1 MLLVFP
7 LPSGPASPH
16 AWAHIVEVGTSWAE
30 KTGGAFHLVAVETS
44 EVAPEAP
51 VKRFGPVVLIRRRPP
66 ESWVSVLRRAFTIA
80 PSKWVVVASDVA
92 AIRPDWIATAL
103 EALPEC
109 QAPLLLVRER
119 SSGPAREASNCHP
132 MAFASTREL
141 AERALW
147 RVARE
152 SASFPFANWLAEATS
167 SVPPEQQPTVI
178 WMPRPPDV
186 SPVPAAREALP
197 SIIDSPPRPSRTSAT
212 MVVQRYIRALLALP
226 AASALLLFAS
236 IPRWLA
242 LLAAWTVFCTVVAAT
257 TLWLFAGLVL
267 HHAPVVTVL
276 RSIEP
281 GDGVASRLRW
291 GAFLCLGIGVGLAA
305 ACLPWADTAAFE
317 AWQVAGLAGAA
328 TFTVLGTHAIAWSQI
343 FSTLH
348 PEPSESL
355 SNNGAKFPARISHA
369 RIHSKPKER

>member
-1 MLLVFP
+1 VLLVLP
-7 LPSGPASPH
+7 LPSGPASPQ

-44 EVAPEAP
+44 EVAPETP
-51 VKRFGPVVLIRRRPP
+51 VKRFGPIVLVRRRPR

-80 PSKWVVVASDVA
+80 RSDWVVVASDLA
-92 AIRPDWIATAL
+92 AIRPDWMANAL

-109 QAPLLLVRER
+109 QTRLLLVRER
-119 SSGPAREASNCHP
+119 SSGPAREANNCHP
-132 MAFASTREL
+132 AAFAATREL

-167 SVPPEQQPTVI
+167 SVPPEQQTTVI
-178 WMPRPPDV
+178 WVPRLPNG

-197 SIIDSPPRPSRTSAT
+197 SMNDSRPTPSRTSAT
-212 MVVQRYIRALLALP
+212 TLVQPYVRALFAVP

-236 IPRWLA
+236 APRWLA
-242 LLAAWTVFCTVVAAT
+242 LLAAWTVVCTVVAGT
-257 TLWLFAGLVL
+257 SLWLFAALVL
-267 HHAPVVTVL
+267 RHAPVVTVL

-281 GDGVASRLRW
+281 GDGVTSRLRW
-291 GAFLCLGIGVGLAA
+291 GAFLCLGVGVGLAA
-305 ACLPWADTAAFE
+305 ACLPWADAAAFE
-317 AWQVAGLAGAA
+317 AWRVAGLAAAA

-355 SNNGAKFPARISHA
+355 PYNRAKFPARISHT
-369 RIHSKPKER
+369 RIHSEPKER